1 MKKLIAI
8 FALVLSTVAAAESTL
23 IFETKNY
30 SNYDVLPEFQV
41 NAQLGRAW
49 VNVVLSEYNGD
60 SSNYTDNRVKIP
72 GMSYNETDRT
82 IVIEKDGETIVCG
95 SVYNRRWVIDF
106 GGSIRTT
113 KRCTFSVK
121 KVNVVNDNGFET
133 YKVPMIQVYL
143 NVQ

>member
-1 MKKLIAI
+1 MKKLIVLI
-8 FALVLSTVAAAESTL
+8 ALALSTVASAESLL

-30 SNYDVLPEFQV
+30 SNYDVAPEFQI
-41 NAQLGRAW
+41 NRELGRAW

-60 SSNYTDNRVKIP
+60 SSTYTDNRIQIE
-72 GMSYNETDRT
+72 GMSFNEADKT
-82 IVIEKDGETIVCG
+82 IVIEKNGETIVCG
-95 SVYNRRWVIDF
+95 TLYNRRWVIDF
-106 GGSIRTT
+106 GGSIRES

-121 KVNVVNDNGFET
+121 KVKVTEDNGFET

>member
-8 FALVLSTVAAAESTL
+8 LALIISTVAAAESTL

-30 SNYDVLPEFQV
+30 SNYDVLPEFQI
-41 NAQLGRAW
+41 NRELGRAW

-60 SSNYTDNRVKIP
+60 SSYYTDNRVKIP
-72 GMSYNETDRT
+72 GMSFNEADKT
-82 IVIEKDGETIVCG
+82 IVIEKNGETIVCG
-95 SVYNRRWVIDF
+95 SLYNRRWVIDF

-121 KVNVVNDNGFET
+121 KIKVTEDNGYET